1 MNRNENKNKTKKS
14 NHRHVTFCLNRL
26 HGNILPPQKKKTNR
40 KFNN

>member
-26 HGNILPPQKKKTNR
+26 HGYIYPLPPQKSEI
-40 KFNN
+40 